1 MKIGNPVDKPAL
13 PAQGTVAATEAA
25 AKTAKTAQAGS
36 ASAAAGAAAAA
47 ATPDPSAKVEL
58 SSTASTLLSGSA
70 DFDAEKVAR
79 ISDAI
84 AAGTFKVNPEV
95 IADKLIS
102 NAQELLTKVG
112 S

>member
-13 PAQGTVAATEAA
+13 PAQGSAA
-25 AKTAKTAQAGS
+25 AADAAAKTAQAGS

-47 ATPDPSAKVEL
+47 
-58 SSTASTLLSGSA
+58 GSA
-70 DFDAEKVAR
+70 GSERQGRAVEHGLDPALRAVPTSTPRRSRGSPTPSPPAPSRSTPK
-79 ISDAI
+79 S
-84 AAGTFKVNPEV
+84 

-102 NAQELLTKVG
+102 NAQELLTKVK

>member
-13 PAQGTVAATEAA
+13 PAQGSAA
-25 AKTAKTAQAGS
+25 AADAAAKTAQAGS
-36 ASAAAGAAAAA
+36 ASAAAGAAASAA
-47 ATPDPSAKVEL
+47 APDPSAKVEL

-70 DFDAEKVAR
+70 DFDADKVTR

-102 NAQELLTKVG
+102 NAQELLTKVK